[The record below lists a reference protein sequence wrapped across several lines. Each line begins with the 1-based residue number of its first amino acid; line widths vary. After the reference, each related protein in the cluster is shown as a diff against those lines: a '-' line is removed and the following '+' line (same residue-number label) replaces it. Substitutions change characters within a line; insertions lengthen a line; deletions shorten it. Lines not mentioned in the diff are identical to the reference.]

1 MSRRVFSAC
10 SRPWR
15 DRIDRG
21 AEVQPGTMG
30 AARFRREA
38 EPAGSGFVS
47 LANRR
52 DTESAVRDA
61 GFAVE
66 HRTKLWR
73 DGVILLVSR
82 REDGDENPQRGG
94 IP

>member
-38 EPAGSGFVS
+38 EPAGSGFV
-47 LANRR
+47 LEQIAAIRK
-52 DTESAVRDA
+52 AQFGMQA
-61 GFAVE
+61 
-66 HRTKLWR
+66 
-73 DGVILLVSR
+73 SR
-82 REDGDENPQRGG
+82 SSIAPSCGETG
-94 IP
+94 